1 MTINRRAL
9 LTAGLLAKIVV
20 AAGAAVLWFQGSAR
34 AFLLALAAIDVAL
47 VAFILGVGRTAPR
60 HLTRPDRIVHESG
73 VLVLDF
79 GRSLERSR
87 N

>member
-1 MTINRRAL
+1 MKITRRAL
-9 LTAGLLAKIVV
+9 LTAGLLAKIVF

-34 AFLLALAAIDVAL
+34 TFLLGLAMIDVAL
-47 VAFILGVGRTAPR
+47 VAFILGAGRTAPR
-60 HLTRPDRIVHESG
+60 HLTPPDRIVQESG

-79 GRSLERSR
+79 GRSLDRAR

>member
-1 MTINRRAL
+1 MKITRRAL
-9 LTAGLLAKIVV
+9 LTAGLLAKIVF

-34 AFLLALAAIDVAL
+34 MFLLGLAMIDVAL
-47 VAFILGVGRTAPR
+47 VAFFLGAGRTAPG

-79 GRSLERSR
+79 GRSLERAR

>member
-34 AFLLALAAIDVAL
+34 AFLLALATIDVAL
-47 VAFILGVGRTAPR
+47 VAFFLGVRRTAPG

-79 GRSLERSR
+79 GRSLERER